1 MIGRTH
7 ILTVSDAELCLL
19 WLGTENLRDAN
30 DGDDLATAL
39 DEKVSALVR
48 EAGLDDHDA
57 REAVF
62 AEEARS

>member
-7 ILTVSDAELCLL
+7 TLTVSDAELCLL

-48 EAGLDDHDA
+48 EAGLDDRDA
-57 REAVF
+57 RAAVF